1 MYVPR
6 QDRKVVHGTVY
17 IRAGWDVANIES
29 LLQRAFATSA
39 PALYDPNGYTNPS
52 PIPWHQFMGSM
63 VMDVFETDGSNRIVW
78 RKLDVNYENEFDFCN
93 YIVSKATQA
102 AGKFVN
108 TITIKVYSQIDS
120 EIPEPTNMRGY
131 NRGFWSMASKIE
143 TWPDRT
149 CMGGHVTESSAHPR
163 LETKFIEAAWKY
175 VWGKDLIADGVP
187 NRDTDGKCSV
197 WFSGQRGSKKYG
209 MFPEGSTLNIGDIF
223 NNHRMFLE
231 YDPIA
236 HTWGAA
242 FSDAGSTIGDT
253 YARFKFTSI
262 PVTGQ
267 MVWAVFSNTLSG
279 YNPDKLSI
287 VDTDPG
293 DNGLFAECGTIR
305 ADGVDYIG
313 FCNDYFKL
321 RDILY
326 AAGQSNQWTSVVQ
339 LHPIEYHSG
348 GMNRR
353 AIYMKPACVDTIV
366 FDRFDTNEYEIE
378 AICETARGRER
389 LVFVPDPGAGSMYVS
404 GRYPVTYFL
413 PPASGSRR
421 FNMQNKIR
429 FYMRRKNTNLIS
441 NICKRYIRFKHNL
454 QGTPLKTEIVS

>member
-17 IRAGWDVANIES
+17 IRGGWDVADIGN
-29 LLQRAFATSA
+29 LLRKAFVTSA
-39 PALYDPNGYTNPS
+39 PDLYDPDGDNNPN

-63 VMDVFETDGSNRIVW
+63 VIDAFETDNLNQLVW
-78 RKLDVNYENEFDFCN
+78 RKLDINYENENDFCN
-93 YIVSKATQA
+93 YIVSRATQA

-131 NRGFWSMASKIE
+131 NRGFWSMTGQIE
-143 TWPDRT
+143 TWPDSS
-149 CMGGHVTESSAHPR
+149 CMGGHVTSSSSHPI

-175 VWGKDLIADGVP
+175 VWGKDLVADGVP
-187 NRDTDGKCSV
+187 NRDTDGKRSV
-197 WFSGQRGSKKYG
+197 WIPGQRGSKKYG
-209 MFPEGSTLNIGDIF
+209 MFPEQSSLTMGQANSND
-223 NNHRMFLE
+223 RMFLE
-231 YDPIA
+231 YNPVGGV
-236 HTWGAA
+236 WGGA
-242 FSDAGSTIGDT
+242 FTNVGWAPGDS
-253 YARFKFTSI
+253 YSRYPFSSI

-279 YNPDKLSI
+279 YDPDKLSV
-287 VDTDPG
+287 VDTAPG
-293 DNGLFAECGTIR
+293 DSGLFAECGTIQ
-305 ADGVDYIG
+305 ADGVTYIG

-326 AAGQSNQWTSVVQ
+326 AAGQSTSFTSVVQ
-339 LHPIEYHSG
+339 LHPIEYRMG
-348 GMNRR
+348 TNRR

-366 FDRFDTNEYEIE
+366 FDKFDTNEYEIE

-389 LVFVPDPGAGSMYVS
+389 LVFVPDPGTGNMYAS
-404 GRYPVTYFL
+404 GRYPVNYFL
-413 PPASGSRR
+413 PPASGARR
-421 FNMQNKIR
+421 YNLQNKVR
-429 FYMRRKNTNLIS
+429 LYMRRKNTNLIS
-441 NICKRYIRFKHNL
+441 DISKRYIRFKHNL